1 MEEDNMVRELK
12 ISGKTGNSRIMVGE
26 ALKNLGLHLP
36 KGKTVIITDETVN
49 DLYGNLFPAC
59 PVLEIGEGEGNKTLD
74 TVARLMG
81 ELVGL
86 GLDRSCFI
94 VGIGGGIVC
103 DVTGFVASTYL
114 RGVDFGFCPTTL
126 LAQVDASVGGKN
138 GVNYK
143 GYKNMVGVFNQ
154 PSFVLCDPKV
164 LKSLP
169 QDELT
174 NGFAEIVK
182 HGAIRD
188 ESHFTFLED
197 NKAKALSLDSEFMAH
212 LIYDSIAIKADVVN
226 QDEKETGIRKI
237 LNFGHTFGHALE
249 KTAGVSHGKA
259 VSAGMVMACNLSM
272 DRGLLKE
279 SDSERIKK
287 LLKDLG
293 LPLRIEV
300 DPAKAL
306 DALAKDKKKLGDAI
320 QFVLLKALGE
330 AVVETISIRDLETN
344 LG

>member
-1 MEEDNMVRELK
+1 MVRELE
-12 ISGKTGNSRIMVGE
+12 IAGKTGHSRILAGE
-26 ALKNLGLHLP
+26 ALENLGLYLP
-36 KGKTVIITDETVN
+36 KGKTVIITDSTVN

-59 PVLEIGEGEGNKTLD
+59 PVLEVGEGEGNKTLD
-74 TVARLMG
+74 TVANLLG
-81 ELVGL
+81 GLVSL

-138 GVNYK
+138 GVNFE

-154 PSFVLCDPKV
+154 PSFVLCDPGV

-169 QDELT
+169 QKELA

-188 ESHFTFLED
+188 ASHFALLED
-197 NKAKALSLDSEFMAH
+197 NTARALALNPQFMAR
-212 LIYDSIAIKADVVN
+212 LIYDSIAIKANIVN

-237 LNFGHTFGHALE
+237 LNFGHTYGHALE
-249 KTAGVSHGKA
+249 MAATVSHGKA
-259 VSAGMVMACNLSM
+259 VSAGMAMACNLSVE
-272 DRGLLKE
+272 RGLLKE
-279 SDSERIKK
+279 EDSRRIKR
-287 LLKDLG
+287 LLSDLG
-293 LPLRIEV
+293 LPLQIEV
-300 DPAKAL
+300 DPARAL
-306 DALAKDKKKLGDAI
+306 DALARDKKKLGGDI
-320 QFVLLKALGE
+320 RFVLLKTLGE
-330 AVVETISIRDLETN
+330 AVVERISIKDLEKN
-344 LG
+344 LV

>member
-1 MEEDNMVRELK
+1 MVRELK

-26 ALKNLGLHLP
+26 ALGNLGLYLP
-36 KGKTVIITDETVN
+36 KGKSVIITDTTVN
-49 DLYGNLFPAC
+49 DLYGNLFPPC
-59 PVLEIGEGEGNKTLD
+59 PVLEIGEGEGSKTLD
-74 TVARLMG
+74 TIAFLMG
-81 ELVGL
+81 ELVSL

-138 GVNYK
+138 GVNFK

-164 LKSLP
+164 LKTLP
-169 QDELT
+169 QDQVAS
-174 NGFAEIVK
+174 GFAEIVK

-188 ESHFTFLED
+188 ESHFALLED
-197 NKAKALSLDSEFMAH
+197 NKARALALDPEFMAH

-226 QDEKETGIRKI
+226 QDEKETGVRKI
-237 LNFGHTFGHALE
+237 LNFGHTYGHALE
-249 KTAGVSHGKA
+249 KVGGASHGKA
-259 VSAGMVMACNLSM
+259 VSAGMAMACNLSM
-272 DRGLLKE
+272 DLGLLRE
-279 SDSERIKK
+279 EDSERIKR
-287 LLKDLG
+287 LLSDMG
-293 LPLRIEV
+293 LPLRIDV
-300 DPAKAL
+300 NSAKAL
-306 DALAKDKKKLGDAI
+306 DALAKDKKKLGNDI
-320 QFVLLKALGE
+320 QFVLLKGLGQ
-330 AVVETISIRDLETN
+330 AVVKKISIRDLEKN